1 MHSGDFTSRL
11 MAAQDTIVAQA
22 TPPGPGGIAVVR
34 ISGPDAWHVGRT
46 IFRPKG
52 GAAPWKQIRR
62 LIYGHAI
69 NPGSGEIVDEVL
81 CAFFKGPNSYSAEDA
96 VELQCHGG
104 PAVVSRI
111 IQLAL
116 AQGCRTAGPGE
127 FTLRGMIGG
136 RIDLSRAEAVASL
149 VAARSDS
156 EARTALAILEGGLAG
171 PLHGIRQTLVDVA
184 ASIEAA
190 IDFPEDVSELAGAE
204 QAHILCDNTIN
215 PLDELI
221 TNSLARSAY
230 REGASVVICGR
241 PNVGKSSLFNAL
253 LGRKRT
259 IVSDTPGTT
268 RDRVDEVV
276 ILGGIACRL
285 SDTAGLGNI
294 RDDLDGMGQDAAR
307 DVLQQADLALVIL
320 DGSTDLL
327 EEDLQI
333 LAETQGMN
341 RIVVINKN
349 DLARAWPAQDLGQD
363 LAFLEISAKF
373 SQGMDQLSASAGR
386 AITHGA
392 SEPGPND
399 IVVNARQR
407 EALSR
412 CLEFCRIAADALHT
426 PEPQVELISLDL
438 HSALA
443 ALGEVD
449 GQGAPDEIIDAVFNK
464 FCVGK

>member
-1 MHSGDFTSRL
+1 MHQGDLTARL

-34 ISGPDAWHVGRT
+34 ISGPQAWSVGRA

-52 GAAPWKQIRR
+52 GAAPWEQIRS
-62 LIYGHAI
+62 LVYGHAV
-69 NPGSGEIVDEVL
+69 NPESGEIFDEVL
-81 CAFFKGPNSYSAEDA
+81 CAFFKGPRSYSAEDA

-111 IQLAL
+111 VRLAL
-116 AQGCRTAGPGE
+116 AQGCRAAAPGE

-149 VAARSDS
+149 VAARSDA
-156 EARTALAILEGGLAG
+156 EARTALAILDGGLARR
-171 PLHGIRQTLVDVA
+171 LSMIRQALVDVA

-190 IDFPEDVSELAGAE
+190 IDFPEDISELAGAD
-204 QAHILCDNTIN
+204 QAQTLSGKAID
-215 PLDELI
+215 PLEELI
-221 TNSLARSAY
+221 NNSLARSSY

-276 ILGGIACRL
+276 ILGGVACRL
-285 SDTAGLGNI
+285 SDTAGLGNAM
-294 RDDLDGMGQDAAR
+294 DDLDGMGQDAAR
-307 DVLQQADLALVIL
+307 DVLQQADLALVLL
-320 DGSTDLL
+320 DGSIDLQ
-327 EEDLQI
+327 EEDLKI
-333 LAETQGMN
+333 LAETQDIN
-341 RIVVINKN
+341 RIVVINKI
-349 DLARAWPAQDLGQD
+349 DLPQTWPASRLEQGQ
-363 LAFLEISAKF
+363 AIINISAKF
-373 SQGMDQLSASAGR
+373 GQGLDHLSASAGQ

-392 SEPGPND
+392 SEPGPSD
-399 IVVNARQR
+399 ILVNTRQR
-407 EALSR
+407 EALSC
-412 CLEFCRIAADALHT
+412 CLAACRIAAQGLNA

-438 HSALA
+438 QTALA

-449 GQGAPDEIIDAVFNK
+449 GQGAPDEVIDAVFNK